1 MRLASRL
8 THARIFLFIGAFLV
22 VVLSGLFV
30 NKVSTLSPSQTFTN
44 LPPVE
49 ITQGW
54 QYRLGDSPVNNAG
67 IPVWTEEDVS
77 NPAWKPLEVPG
88 KLKKPPGEK
97 IVWLRV
103 SLPERQWKYPSFDRG
118 DISYLE
124 IYLGN
129 KLINKLAE
137 LDASGKVKIL
147 EEYWPIIPLESGFQG
162 KILFFKVYAGDPNF
176 INVGTYRKVMLGS
189 QSTLLKNFVQQKLV
203 KFLFGCFFIV
213 IGIFPIFIGLKS
225 QESKIYLS
233 FGFLTISLGIYT
245 VINNEII
252 HLFFSFNKLTI
263 SFLSILFM
271 YLLPVSICIFFEQI
285 FGIGYKS
292 IIRRLWQVNL
302 IHAVVAL
309 SILLIYKDASNIIGS
324 TASFFMLSTIVIL
337 LATSLKFALN
347 GNFEAKLFTAGF
359 SIFGLFGLRDI
370 IADLKELYS
379 QPETYYWGM
388 FIFLVV
394 LGFILERR
402 FIEARDRLQAYSQEL
417 ESNNAA
423 LQRMD
428 KLKDEFLANTSHE
441 LRTPLNGIIGIAES
455 MIDGATGSLT
465 SSQVTNLSLVVS
477 SGRRLAHL
485 VNDLLDF
492 SKLKHKNIDLQIKPL
507 GMREITDIVLT
518 LSQPLTGK
526 KPLQLINNIRSDMPA
541 VDADENRVQQ
551 ILHNLVGNAI
561 KFTEAGVVE
570 VSAAVVNNSLEIT
583 VSDTGIGIQAD
594 KLELI
599 FESFEQADGSI
610 SRQYGGAGLG
620 LAVTKQLVQ
629 LHGGE
634 IRVESEPGKGSR
646 FTFTLPLSQE
656 LKVKGSQ
663 GLRIA
668 TSKVLKVQDLELP
681 TPKSNLQPADFQPST
696 SNGGFHILIVDDEP
710 VNLQVLVNHLSL
722 QNYTLAQASNGM
734 EALALIQNG
743 FKPDLILLDVMMPR
757 MTGYEVCQKIRE
769 RFAANELPVVLLTAK
784 NQVSDLLE
792 GFGSGANDYLTKP
805 IYKNELLARIKT
817 HIYLSKINIAYA
829 RFVPR
834 EFLRFLEKESIVDV
848 KLGDQ
853 VQKEMTVL
861 FSDIRSFTSL
871 SESMSP
877 KENFN
882 FLNSYLKRVGPV
894 IRNHN
899 GFIDKYIGDAIMAL
913 FPDSAQDAMNAAIE
927 MQKQVSLYNSHRLLS
942 GYVPIAIGVGLHT
955 GSLMLG
961 TIGEEERMETTVISD
976 AVNLASRLEG
986 LTKLYGAG
994 IVISEQ
1000 TLFRLNEPQNYNY
1013 RFLGRVRVKGK
1024 KTPVAVFEVY
1034 DGDPQPLIELKT
1046 QTRTDFEEGVELY
1059 HQEKFAQ
1066 AQEIFLS
1073 LVQRNDQDK
1082 AARLYLKRCEQ
1093 LQTYG
1098 ISEGWDGVETLNEKL

>member
-1 MRLASRL
+1 
-8 THARIFLFIGAFLV
+8 
-22 VVLSGLFV
+22 
-30 NKVSTLSPSQTFTN
+30 
-44 LPPVE
+44 
-49 ITQGW
+49 
-54 QYRLGDSPVNNAG
+54 
-67 IPVWTEEDVS
+67 
-77 NPAWKPLEVPG
+77 
-88 KLKKPPGEK
+88 
-97 IVWLRV
+97 
-103 SLPERQWKYPSFDRG
+103 
-118 DISYLE
+118 
-124 IYLGN
+124 
-129 KLINKLAE
+129 
-137 LDASGKVKIL
+137 
-147 EEYWPIIPLESGFQG
+147 
-162 KILFFKVYAGDPNF
+162 
-176 INVGTYRKVMLGS
+176 
-189 QSTLLKNFVQQKLV
+189 
-203 KFLFGCFFIV
+203 
-213 IGIFPIFIGLKS
+213 
-225 QESKIYLS
+225 
-233 FGFLTISLGIYT
+233 
-245 VINNEII
+245 
-252 HLFFSFNKLTI
+252 
-263 SFLSILFM
+263 
-271 YLLPVSICIFFEQI
+271 
-285 FGIGYKS
+285 
-292 IIRRLWQVNL
+292 
-302 IHAVVAL
+302 
-309 SILLIYKDASNIIGS
+309 
-324 TASFFMLSTIVIL
+324 
-337 LATSLKFALN
+337 
-347 GNFEAKLFTAGF
+347 
-359 SIFGLFGLRDI
+359 
-370 IADLKELYS
+370 
-379 QPETYYWGM
+379 
-388 FIFLVV
+388 
-394 LGFILERR
+394 
-402 FIEARDRLQAYSQEL
+402 
-417 ESNNAA
+417 
-423 LQRMD
+423 MD
-428 KLKDEFLANTSHE
+428 KLKDEFLANTTHE

-518 LSQPLTGK
+518 LSQPLAGK

-681 TPKSNLQPADFQPST
+681 TPKSNLQPTDFQPST

-913 FPDSAQDAMNAAIE
+913 FPDSAQDAMNADI
-927 MQKQVSLYNSHRLLS
+927 
-942 GYVPIAIGVGLHT
+942 
-955 GSLMLG
+955 
-961 TIGEEERMETTVISD
+961 
-976 AVNLASRLEG
+976 
-986 LTKLYGAG
+986 
-994 IVISEQ
+994 
-1000 TLFRLNEPQNYNY
+1000 
-1013 RFLGRVRVKGK
+1013 
-1024 KTPVAVFEVY
+1024 
-1034 DGDPQPLIELKT
+1034 
-1046 QTRTDFEEGVELY
+1046 
-1059 HQEKFAQ
+1059 
-1066 AQEIFLS
+1066 
-1073 LVQRNDQDK
+1073 
-1082 AARLYLKRCEQ
+1082 
-1093 LQTYG
+1093 
-1098 ISEGWDGVETLNEKL
+1098 